1 MESAS
6 SSLLAL
12 EQRLRDLEKSNR
24 RLRLGALAAG
34 LLALAACFGAAET
47 PAAAQGG
54 VVEADAFVL
63 RHPDGGVA
71 ARLDFWNYGPRLV
84 MYSAPEQEGV
94 FLHTEPRSS
103 ELRMDAAG
111 KRRTHLE
118 ANADLNVGRI
128 SLVHDDGKVMAQ
140 MQTESGAS
148 NFGLWGETNQKGVR
162 ALMNLAMPP
171 VGAPTISLRT
181 PDLKTRVIGM
191 DG

>member
-1 MESAS
+1 MDPAAS
-6 SSLLAL
+6 SLPAL
-12 EQRLRDLEKSNR
+12 EQRLRDLENSNR

-34 LLALAACFGAAET
+34 LLALAACFGANEA
-47 PAAAQGG
+47 PAAAPAGI
-54 VVEADAFVL
+54 VEADAFVL

-94 FLHTEPRSS
+94 LLRTEPRSS
-103 ELRMDAAG
+103 ELRLNAAG

-140 MQTESGAS
+140 MLTEAGAS
-148 NFGLWGETNQKGVR
+148 NFGLWGESNKSGVR
-162 ALMNLAMPP
+162 TMMNLAMPP
-171 VGAPTISLRT
+171 VGPPTISLRT
-181 PDLKTRVIGM
+181 PDLKARVIGM